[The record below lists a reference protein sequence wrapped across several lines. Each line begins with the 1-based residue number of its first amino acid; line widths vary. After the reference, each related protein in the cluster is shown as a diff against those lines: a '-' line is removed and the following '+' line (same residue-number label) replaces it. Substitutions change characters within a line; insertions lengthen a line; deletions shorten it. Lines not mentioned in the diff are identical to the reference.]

1 MRASCESLCYL
12 SLDSDRV
19 ISLSLDSEGFICTS
33 HHTFAFVD
41 SIFAGQLRPIS
52 IPWSKATLFAQC
64 TSSQWWR
71 GQLRLFSV
79 RRVQSLS
86 CSLWLVQTGNIQ
98 GEELI
103 SWQII
108 SIIIYLFKCLINW
121 ISIIFL
127 LPVSSFTAIY
137 IFFILATDITPNLAL
152 TTQCGY

>member
-19 ISLSLDSEGFICTS
+19 ISLSLVSEGFICTS

-103 SWQII
+103 IWQI
-108 SIIIYLFKCLINW
+108 KLINHLF
-121 ISIIFL
+121 IQVFDLLNKHFIFITRFL
-127 LPVSSFTAIY
+127 IY
-137 IFFILATDITPNLAL
+137 SNIFFLILATDIAPNLAL